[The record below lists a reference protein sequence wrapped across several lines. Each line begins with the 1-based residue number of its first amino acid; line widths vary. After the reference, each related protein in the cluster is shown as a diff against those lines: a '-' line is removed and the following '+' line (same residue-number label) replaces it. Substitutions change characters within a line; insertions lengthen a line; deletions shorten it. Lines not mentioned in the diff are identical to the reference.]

1 MALSL
6 VRTPENYGYYMD
18 CWLCALA
25 TLLGVTY
32 YEAYVLM
39 FGGPPPAVPEWGGT
53 SVSNLQLN
61 MKKFERRVKK
71 LGIVPAAAKDYRKKK
86 TPRFLIG
93 CYRTR
98 QGFYG
103 SLHCVV
109 WDPETKS
116 HLDSA
121 DYDSFTERNAII
133 VKAYRKKSGVRVV
146 TGVTIPASAANAT
159 PEPERD
165 MTNHERRMDWSGILQ
180 RDADRREAIQREA
193 ARRDAELAA

>member
-6 VRTPENYGYYMD
+6 VKTPENYGYYMD

-25 TLLGVTY
+25 TLLQVTY

-39 FGGPPPAVPEWGGT
+39 YGGPPPAVPEWGGGK
-53 SVSNLQLN
+53 SSNLQLN
-61 MKKFERRVKK
+61 MNKFERRVKK
-71 LGIVPAAAKDYRKKK
+71 LGIVPAAKTDYRKKK

-98 QGFYG
+98 QGYYS

-109 WDPETKS
+109 YDPETQT

-121 DYDSFTERNAII
+121 DYDSFTQRNAII
-133 VKAYRKKSGVRVV
+133 VRAYRKKSGVKVV
-146 TGVTIPASAANAT
+146 TGVTIPAT
-159 PEPERD
+159 PEQPEQPV
-165 MTNHERRMDWSGILQ
+165 MGQGGYWWSGIHQ

-193 ARRDAELAA
+193 ERRDAELAA